1 MCNFRL
7 LLINDSIEIQNIIM
21 NIVKQIV
28 HAAQE
33 DFKIK
38 NSNIV
43 GGNRQFNNIFL
54 NLFMQLK
61 ICYVIFRKKW

>member
-1 MCNFRL
+1 MYNFRL
-7 LLINDSIEIQNIIM
+7 LLTNDSVEIQHIIM

-28 HAAQE
+28 NAAQE

-43 GGNRQFNNIFL
+43 GGNRQFHNIF
-54 NLFMQLK
+54 
-61 ICYVIFRKKW
+61 